1 MAKKSKFAK
10 EEAAESPAY
19 EAKEQAAL
27 KKMGMK
33 KGGEVMAKDA
43 KPTKMYARGGGIEV
57 KGKTRGKFV

>member
-1 MAKKSKFAK
+1 MAYKKGGKVNPFAK

-19 EAKEQAAL
+19 EAKEQKAL

-33 KGGEVMAKDA
+33 KGGKVK
-43 KPTKMYARGGGIEV
+43 KYARGGGIEQ